1 MNALPFGVKG
11 DLLNKA
17 RLYLPSLEPRASV
30 MNRVIVNRSASAAAT
45 ERFGFEY
52 REVAGSAVGVGI
64 LRTVKGCLATIILVA
79 AMLSGAAAA
88 NRSPAAGEEATPPQ
102 IQQLLTLLADPKIQV
117 WLKQQN
123 ETRSAAAS
131 ALDAAEESPSHY
143 LDARIG
149 AIREH
154 LLALAHTVPDVPH
167 QFARGAARVS
177 AELGEHGRAE
187 VLLLLLVFVGLGT
200 GVEWLFRKAIE
211 RIRDRLDGLPLE
223 TVKSRVHLVAIRFG
237 FAVGMVV
244 AFALGSVGP
253 FLALD
258 WPPLLR
264 EMLFG
269 LLIAFLAVRI
279 ANVVGRFLLAP
290 RYDRFRIIPMDM
302 VAARFWYRR
311 LVLFVG
317 WFAFGYV
324 LVGLLDTLGWSLAGR
339 QLVAYVLGLALLA
352 IALEAVWRRPARL
365 DESIAASS
373 PVTRRFGHGAL
384 NVALSVGIVLLWV
397 LWVAHAM
404 AGFWLL
410 LVIITLPLAIGV
422 TRRAVEH
429 LLRPPGSP
437 QIEGAP
443 SVLAV
448 FIERGIRGALILGAV
463 AVLAWGWGVDLA
475 HLHSEETLVARL
487 ADGVLSAVV
496 ILLVADLLWHAMKT
510 AIDRKLAECADLG
523 QPNTDEARRRARLRT
538 LLPIFRNL
546 LFVVVIVFAAIMAL
560 SALGVQ
566 IGPLIA
572 GLGVLGVAIGFGA
585 QSLVRDVIAGVFYLL
600 DDAFRV
606 GEYIQSGNY
615 KGTVE
620 GFSFSS
626 VRLRHQRGAVYTVP
640 FSLLGAVQNQSRDW
654 VIDKLTVGIT
664 YDSDLDRAKKLIKQI
679 GLELAEEPEFK
690 PLILEPL
697 KMQGVDAFGDYAVQI
712 RMKMMTLPGE
722 NFVIRRQ
729 ALARIKKAFDANG
742 IKFAFPTVQLAGEG
756 DAPTAAIAQQALEL
770 TRPQAQA
777 AE

>member
-1 MNALPFGVKG
+1 
-11 DLLNKA
+11 
-17 RLYLPSLEPRASV
+17 
-30 MNRVIVNRSASAAAT
+30 
-45 ERFGFEY
+45 
-52 REVAGSAVGVGI
+52 
-64 LRTVKGCLATIILVA
+64 
-79 AMLSGAAAA
+79 MLSGAAAA

-200 GVEWLFRKAIE
+200 GVEWLFRKATE
-211 RIRDRLDGLPLE
+211 TIRDRLDGLPLE

-279 ANVVGRFLLAP
+279 ANVVGLFLLAP
-290 RYDRFRIIPMDM
+290 RYDRFRLIPMDM

-311 LVLFVG
+311 LVVFVG

-339 QLVAYVLGLALLA
+339 QLVAYVLGLGLLA

-384 NVALSVGIVLLWV
+384 
-397 LWVAHAM
+397 
-404 AGFWLL
+404 
-410 LVIITLPLAIGV
+410 
-422 TRRAVEH
+422 
-429 LLRPPGSP
+429 
-437 QIEGAP
+437 
-443 SVLAV
+443 
-448 FIERGIRGALILGAV
+448 
-463 AVLAWGWGVDLA
+463 
-475 HLHSEETLVARL
+475 
-487 ADGVLSAVV
+487 SAVV

-510 AIDRKLAECADLG
+510 AIDRKLAECTDLG
-523 QPNTDEARRRARLRT
+523 LPNTDEARRRARLRT
-538 LLPIFRNL
+538 LLPIFRNI
-546 LFVVVIVFAAIMAL
+546 LFVVVIVFAVMMAL
-560 SALGVQ
+560 AALGVQ
-566 IGPLIA
+566 IGPLVA

-585 QSLVRDVIAGVFYLL
+585 QSLVRDVIAGIFYLL

-620 GFSFSS
+620 SFSFRS

-664 YDSDLDRAKKLIKQI
+664 YDSDIERARKLIKQI
-679 GLELAEEPEFK
+679 GLDLAKNPEFA
-690 PLILEPL
+690 PLILQPL
-697 KMQGVDAFGDYAVQI
+697 KMQGVDAFGDFAVQI

-722 NFVIRRQ
+722 NFVVRRQ
-729 ALARIKKAFDANG
+729 ALFRIKKAFDANG
-742 IKFAFPTVQLAGEG
+742 VKFAFPTVQLAGEG
-756 DAPTAAIAQQALEL
+756 EPSAPATAAVAQQALQL
-770 TRPQAQA
+770 VR
-777 AE
+777 